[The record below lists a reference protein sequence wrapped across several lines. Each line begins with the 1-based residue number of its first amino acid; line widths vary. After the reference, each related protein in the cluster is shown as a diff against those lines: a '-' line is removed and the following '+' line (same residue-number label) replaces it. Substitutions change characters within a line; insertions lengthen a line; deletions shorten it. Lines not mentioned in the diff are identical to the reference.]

1 MIVGITGC
9 PGSGKTILAGEF
21 SSNGWI
27 LVNAD
32 DIGRE
37 VVEHNKAIL
46 DELAGAFGD
55 DILDGEGKLRRRE
68 LGRRAFADQEKT
80 RKLNA
85 IVHPPLIRLLKKRV
99 EALQLSGC
107 NGVVDCALIFEWGI
121 EGIFDEV
128 ICVAS
133 DIQLRRERI
142 MRRDDRSAGEVDDL
156 FEAQFA
162 EIEKV
167 QRAGIVIKNNGSIES
182 LKVYGRLFAH
192 LPDYCEEVRIG

>member
-9 PGSGKTILAGEF
+9 PGSGKSILAGEF
-21 SSNGWI
+21 SCNGWI

-37 VVEHNKAIL
+37 VVENKVIL
-46 DELAGAFGD
+46 DELAGAFGN
-55 DILDGEGKLRRRE
+55 DILDKEGRLRRRE
-68 LGRRAFADQEKT
+68 LGKRAFPDQEKT
-80 RKLNA
+80 RMLNT
-85 IVHPPLIRLLKKRV
+85 IVYPPLIRLLKKRV
-99 EALQLSGC
+99 EALRLSGC

>member
-1 MIVGITGC
+1 MIVGVTGC
-9 PGSGKTILAGEF
+9 PGSGKTILAVEL
-21 SSNGWI
+21 SNNGWI

-55 DILDGEGKLRRRE
+55 DILDGEGRLRRRE
-68 LGRRAFADQEKT
+68 LGRRAFANQEKT

-85 IVHPPLIRLLKKRV
+85 IVHPPLIRLLKRRV
-99 EALQLSGC
+99 NALRTSGG
-107 NGVVDCALIFEWGI
+107 NVVVDCALIFEWGI

-128 ICVAS
+128 ICVAA
-133 DIQLRRERI
+133 DIHLRMERI
-142 MRRDDRSAGEVDDL
+142 MLRDGRSAGEFDDL
-156 FEAQFA
+156 CAAQFP
-162 EIEKV
+162 EIEKIR
-167 QRAGIVIKNNGSIES
+167 RAGIVIKNNGPVES

-192 LPDYCEEVRIG
+192 LPDYCEEVRSG

>member
-1 MIVGITGC
+1 MIVGVTGC
-9 PGSGKTILAGEF
+9 PGSGKSILAGEF

-32 DIGRE
+32 DIGSE
-37 VVEHNKAIL
+37 IVEHNKAIL

-80 RKLNA
+80 CKLNV
-85 IVHPPLIRLLKKRV
+85 IVHPPLIRLLKRRV
-99 EALQLSGC
+99 DALRTSGG
-107 NGVVDCALIFEWGI
+107 NVVVDCALIFEWGI

-128 ICVAS
+128 ICVAA

-142 MRRDDRSAGEVDDL
+142 MLRDGRSAGEVDDL
-156 FEAQFA
+156 CAAQFT
-162 EIEKV
+162 EIEKIR
-167 QRAGIVIKNNGSIES
+167 RAGIVIKNNGSIES

-192 LPDYCEEVRIG
+192 LPDYSEEVRSG